1 MKRDYITTALREE
14 QRARSDAADSMP
26 VKRGCICPNGGE
38 PDARGLRHFCPA
50 CLCPGHGLR
59 SLYLVHDESFGG
71 FFRVVEEPPRSKPAQ
86 HRVRLPINSEPLSA
100 DARLTEAMRKYGQR
114 LAARVNQ

>member
-1 MKRDYITTALREE
+1 MKRDYITTALRED
-14 QRARSDAADSMP
+14 QRERSEAIYEMPARNTCVCRNEHKPID
-26 VKRGCICPNGGE
+26 GIIYTN
-38 PDARGLRHFCPA
+38 PA
-50 CLCPGHGLR
+50 CQKHGLR
-59 SLYLVHDESFGG
+59 GPYLIGVDAFGG
-71 FFRVVEEPPRSKPAQ
+71 YMALFEDERHSKPAQ

>member
-1 MKRDYITTALREE
+1 MAIFEDE
-14 QRARSDAADSMP
+14 
-26 VKRGCICPNGGE
+26 
-38 PDARGLRHFCPA
+38 RH
-50 CLCPGHGLR
+50 
-59 SLYLVHDESFGG
+59 
-71 FFRVVEEPPRSKPAQ
+71 SKPAQ